1 MDKYTIEDII
11 ELSNDKTYKKELED
25 FDVAVEGGNPG
36 CGDIVKIYL
45 KVNEQEIVKASYV
58 GNGCT
63 ISQASANLLM
73 YHINNKKLNEI
84 ENIDIDF
91 IKQELGENI
100 YLLRPNCAS
109 LAINVLKATI
119 KKYYR
124 TKNLK

>member
-1 MDKYTIEDII
+1 M
-11 ELSNDKTYKKELED
+11 
-25 FDVAVEGGNPG
+25 
-36 CGDIVKIYL
+36 VKIYL
-45 KVNEQEIVKASYV
+45 KVNENNIVKASFT

-63 ISQASANLLM
+63 ISQASASLLM
-73 YHINNKKLNEI
+73 YHINNKDLREV

-91 IKQELGENI
+91 IKQELGDNI

-124 TKNLK
+124 IKIK